1 MGLTVEDVG
10 KKLLERPKESLTK
23 FTVVGKEEFGTEG
36 SAVSR
41 VSLTSI
47 SGRTHQLN
55 VHCAAYGHPIV
66 GDKVYGINGEAA
78 PNGGLEAG
86 SVSSSSAAGADVQ
99 EAIASAHGDKPMC
112 VHAKTI
118 SFEHPV
124 TREKLSYDSATPF

>member
-1 MGLTVEDVG
+1 MNFLFVRQLII
-10 KKLLERPKESLTK
+10 KPNQ
-23 FTVVGKEEFGTEG
+23 TEPHKIK
-36 SAVSR
+36 
-41 VSLTSI
+41 I
-47 SGRTHQLN
+47 SQDIKGTHQLN

-86 SVSSSSAAGADVQ
+86 SSSSAAGADVQ